1 MRRRFESC
9 WKKANQK
16 LHEVVSLTDW
26 CINFKE
32 SYYKAVNELQRREKF
47 EAEANTAV
55 EAFRKQ
61 LSVRFEEELRQR
73 NEFNAGVMKYLPSM
87 LHELL
92 ERSPVKYEV
101 YPVKKVSRKAAP
113 EATEEDL
120 FADLHF
126 ENLLPKSSG
135 SEIKKESVFKPRTT
149 SV

>member
-1 MRRRFESC
+1 MKRRFESC
-9 WKKANQK
+9 WKKTNQK
-16 LHEVVSLTDW
+16 LHEVISLTNW
-26 CINFKE
+26 CIKFKE
-32 SYYKAVNELQRREKF
+32 SYHKTTKELQRREKF
-47 EAEANTAV
+47 EAETDAAV

-61 LSVRFEEELRQR
+61 LSTRFEKELKQR
-73 NEFNAGVMKYLPSM
+73 NEFNADVIKYLPSM
-87 LHELL
+87 FHELL

-101 YPVKKVSRKAAP
+101 YPVKKPLRKAVP
-113 EATEEDL
+113 EEAEEDL